1 MNIDQLEN
9 KIKFDEIFQFIV
21 KRCKINNNI
30 IKLEKNIKEE
40 EKKLIELDS
49 IVNSGDTGK
58 INIEKFKEFFKNYYF
73 QVKGSTAK
81 YYVQSIAIQVPEWAP
96 KKRIYEATVTE
107 ILTTNGKQVTS
118 EKKMNLFNFLNYI
131 LDPSI
136 ELMPF

>member
-9 KIKFDEIFQFIV
+9 KIKFNEIFQFIV
-21 KRCKINNNI
+21 KRCEINNNI
-30 IKLEKNIKEE
+30 RKLDNNIKEE
-40 EKKLIELDS
+40 SKKLMELDS
-49 IVNSGDTGK
+49 TINPGKTGK

-96 KKRIYEATVTE
+96 KKRIYEVTVTE

-118 EKKMNLFNFLNYI
+118 KKKMNLFNFLNYI

-136 ELMPF
+136 ELILF